1 MSAKAENVFIGAVHK
16 HMPAD
21 VYKEK
26 MSNPYRGG
34 TPDVFYEARHQAWG
48 EYKFIEVPK
57 RADTLIKPN
66 LSALQ
71 LDWLQRCYANG
82 HRCFVIIGSRAG
94 GVMLQSP
101 GVWSHG
107 LSAGEFMESIKTKK
121 EIADLI
127 TSIVSP

>member
-1 MSAKAENVFIGAVHK
+1 MSAKAENTYIAGVHK

-34 TPDVFYEARHQAWG
+34 TPDFFYEARHQAWC

-57 RADTLIKPN
+57 RADTVIKPN

-71 LDWLQRCYANG
+71 LDWLQRCHTNG
-82 HRCFVIIGSRAG
+82 HRCFVVVGSRAG
-94 GVMLQSP
+94 GVMLRTV
-101 GVWSHG
+101 GTWKHG